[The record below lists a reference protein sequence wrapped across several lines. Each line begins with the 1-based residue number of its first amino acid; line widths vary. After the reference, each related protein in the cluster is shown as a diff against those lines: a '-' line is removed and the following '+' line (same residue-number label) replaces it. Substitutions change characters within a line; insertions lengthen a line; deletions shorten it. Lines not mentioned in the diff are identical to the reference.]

1 MNNNFG
7 GIDKGK
13 LMNMLSGSGNQKL
26 ADALKTGN
34 LDSVLAAMNPNDA
47 EKVKKVLGNNA
58 AMQKILSSPEAAE
71 IMKKL
76 K

>member
-1 MNNNFG
+1 MNGNFG

-13 LMNMLSGSGNQKL
+13 LMNMLSSSGNPTL
-26 ADALKTGN
+26 TDALKTGN
-34 LDSVLAAMNPNDA
+34 VDNILAAMNPNDA

-58 AMQKILSSPEAAE
+58 AMQKILSSPEVAE
-71 IMKKL
+71 LMKKL